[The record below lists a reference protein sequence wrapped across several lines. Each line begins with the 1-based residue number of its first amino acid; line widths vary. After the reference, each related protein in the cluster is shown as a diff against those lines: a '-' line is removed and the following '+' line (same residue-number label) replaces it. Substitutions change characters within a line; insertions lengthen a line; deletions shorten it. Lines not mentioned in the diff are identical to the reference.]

1 MSLPVTPLSP
11 CLPSAHHT
19 QVILH
24 SLKAASVVSHARKT
38 PRPPPRGAHSCHCAH
53 RPGFSHWSVCL
64 SPPAEQEAFLC
75 GLLIVLISSPAASA
89 RSTLHEDVES
99 SPFPR
104 KANKAQRAETA
115 RTGRLESDGLRAR
128 PPGAHGRRRLAGRVH
143 AAPRGGPAPPGH
155 PAARRCAACRPRHPA
170 ALQGPLLPPAR
181 LTHPRPGRL
190 PDSAAVRPAHRP
202 LLDGRGR
209 AYRDETSLPPE

>member
-1 MSLPVTPLSP
+1 MQERLPARPHGAPTPATALIALVSTIGP
-11 CLPSAHHT
+11 CVCLPQQSKRPFSA
-19 QVILH
+19 V
-24 SLKAASVVSHARKT
+24 
-38 PRPPPRGAHSCHCAH
+38 
-53 RPGFSHWSVCL
+53 FL
-64 SPPAEQEAFLC
+64 SSWYL
-75 GLLIVLISSPAASA
+75 SPAASA

-115 RTGRLESDGLRAR
+115 RTGRPESDGLRAR

-155 PAARRCAACRPRHPA
+155 PAARRCAACRARHPA